1 MLLAM
6 FTPNHPQ
13 CCRVLFIHAF
23 LSCCNVRAI
32 KSLESR
38 ITTHDSAVLAEQ
50 TNKEGKDN
58 TVDLIPAPDGP
69 PNWKQCQRRLHSY
82 EDVDNG
88 SPPEHFHSAKISKQ
102 SKPTTTRSV
111 GNLHMVWDE
120 SDLRPQPPSATKTG
134 TGQPI
139 VSASQPCLL
148 KMDDVFPHLV
158 KPNRVSKEAFQLRK
172 LRMLQHTY
180 EDIDIPEWPNTGET
194 PGNGMS
200 VGDVNMPSPAARNS
214 WLEAEKESGE

>member
-1 MLLAM
+1 MKIPIA
-6 FTPNHPQ
+6 FFI
-13 CCRVLFIHAF
+13 RVYKFPSSFCGTI
-23 LSCCNVRAI
+23 RAI

-38 ITTHDSAVLAEQ
+38 ISTHDSAVLAEQ
-50 TNKEGKDN
+50 TNK
-58 TVDLIPAPDGP
+58 VDQVEAIHLVPAPVGP
-69 PNWKQCQRRLHSY
+69 PSWTQHQRRLHNY
-82 EDVDNG
+82 EDVGDD

-102 SKPTTTRSV
+102 SMHTTTRSV
-111 GNLHMVWDE
+111 GNLHMVWDD
-120 SDLRPQPPSATKTG
+120 SDVRPSSDPASKKG

-148 KMDDVFPHLV
+148 NMDNVFPHLV
-158 KPNRVSKEAFQLRK
+158 KPSRVSKEAFQLRK

-180 EDIDIPEWPNTGET
+180 EDIDIPEWPSVGET
-194 PGNGMS
+194 PGSEMG